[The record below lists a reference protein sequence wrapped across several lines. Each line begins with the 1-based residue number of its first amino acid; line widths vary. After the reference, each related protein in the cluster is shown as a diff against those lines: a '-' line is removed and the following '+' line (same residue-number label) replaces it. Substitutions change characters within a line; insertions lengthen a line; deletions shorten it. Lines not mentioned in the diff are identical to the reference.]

1 VEVALLVWTIL
12 LPLLKKSIDEDPNS
26 TAYWTFVYIVVACCI
41 SIGFFPFHICL
52 PNFHRIGS
60 TTTGCVSISFISIL
74 STSTTA
80 TVGAVVGSDS
90 IAQQCA
96 AIGISVALTPFAVV
110 KGTKYLQVAFAERK
124 HRKIHIRSQGY
135 DVLGRVFLA
144 FSPLLV
150 VFPPNPHHVRLS
162 NFLSFSR
169 KIF

>member
-1 VEVALLVWTIL
+1 VEVALLVRTIL
-12 LPLLKKSIDEDPNS
+12 LPLLKKSLDEDPNS

-80 TVGAVVGSDS
+80 TVGAVVGADS

-110 KGTKYLQVAFAERK
+110 KGAKYLQVAFAERK
-124 HRKIHIRSQGY
+124 HPE
-135 DVLGRVFLA
+135 DVGSDIMKLMMLWCKV
-144 FSPLLV
+144 STIP
-150 VFPPNPHHVRLS
+150 
-162 NFLSFSR
+162 
-169 KIF
+169 IIT